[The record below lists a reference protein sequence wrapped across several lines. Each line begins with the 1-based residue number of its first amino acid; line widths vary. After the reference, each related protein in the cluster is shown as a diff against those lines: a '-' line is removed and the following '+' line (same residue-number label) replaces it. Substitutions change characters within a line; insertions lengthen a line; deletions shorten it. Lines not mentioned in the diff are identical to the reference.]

1 MYQPKPLDTSK
12 VVLPKE
18 LLDLTEK
25 IAENVHDTWAK
36 GRIAA
41 GWTYGPK
48 RDDEKKTTPCLVPY
62 DQLSEEEKAYDR
74 NTALETLKVITLLGY
89 QIQKE

>member
-36 GRIAA
+36 GRIVA